1 VRAYSVQRFGD
12 APAIA
17 DIPTP
22 PAPDAYLI
30 RVTYAGV
37 NPVDYKSIESL
48 TAKSAYPY
56 VVGVDFAGVLEQPVP
71 SSERELHAGD
81 RVFGIARTQGT
92 YAEYT
97 VVPVGA
103 QGSAVARIPDGVADD
118 QAAALPTPGI
128 TALGSVELNSV
139 AAGQWFVVMGATGG
153 VGGYAVQIAKARGAH
168 VIATVRGDADEA
180 RRLGAEEVYDSQTTD
195 VIAAIKAKHPQGV
208 DAVLDLVNGP
218 DAIRHDA
225 DMLKAG
231 GHLVST
237 VGAADAAWFAE
248 RRITTHNI
256 ASRTNPLASREGLT
270 ELGRLLAAGTI
281 TARIT
286 TTEPLD
292 AAGALLDR
300 LRHGGVRGKAVIRT

>member
-12 APAIA
+12 PPAIA
-17 DIPTP
+17 DVPM
-22 PAPDAYLI
+22 PADPDAYII

-37 NPVDYKSIESL
+37 NPVDYKSVERL

-56 VVGVDFAGVLEQPVP
+56 ILGVDFAGVLERAP
-71 SSERELHAGD
+71 SSEHELRAGD
-81 RVFGIARTQGT
+81 RVFGIALARGT

-97 VVPVGA
+97 AVPAGA
-103 QGSAVARIPDGVADD
+103 PGNAVARIPDGVADD
-118 QAAALPTPGI
+118 QAAVLPIPGI
-128 TALGSVELNSV
+128 TAFGSVELNGV

-153 VGGYAVQIAKARGAH
+153 VGGYAVQMAKARGAH

-180 RRLGAEEVYDSQTTD
+180 RRLGAEEVYDSLTTD

-208 DAVLDLVNGP
+208 DAVLDVVNGAE
-218 DAIRHDA
+218 AIRHDA
-225 DMLKAG
+225 DLLKPRG
-231 GHLVST
+231 RIVST
-237 VGAADAAWFAE
+237 VSAADVPWFAE
-248 RRITTHNI
+248 RRITAHNF
-256 ASRTNPLASREGLT
+256 ASFQNPLASRQGLT
-270 ELGRLLAAGTI
+270 EVGRLLAAGTI

-300 LRHGGVRGKAVIRT
+300 LRHGDIRGKAVIRM

>member
-1 VRAYSVQRFGD
+1 MRAYSVQRFGD

-17 DIPTP
+17 DIPM
-22 PAPDAYLI
+22 PADPDAYLI

-37 NPVDYKSIESL
+37 NPVDYKSVERL

-56 VVGVDFAGVLEQPVP
+56 ILGVDFAGVLERVP
-71 SSERELHAGD
+71 PSERELRAGD
-81 RVFGIARTQGT
+81 RVFGIARTHGT

-97 VVPVGA
+97 AVLVG
-103 QGSAVARIPDGVADD
+103 GPGNAVARIPDGVTDD
-118 QAAALPTPGI
+118 QAAAVPIPGV
-128 TALGSVELNSV
+128 TALGSLELNGV

-153 VGGYAVQIAKARGAH
+153 VGGYAMQMAKARGAH

-180 RRLGAEEVYDSQTTD
+180 RRLGAEEVYDSQTID

-208 DAVLDLVNGP
+208 DAVLDVVNGA
-218 DAIRHDA
+218 DAVRRDA
-225 DMLKAG
+225 DVLKAG

-237 VGAADAAWFAE
+237 TFAADGPWFAE
-248 RRITTHNI
+248 RRMTAHNF
-256 ASRTNPLASREGLT
+256 SSFDNPLASRNGLT
-270 ELGRLLAAGTI
+270 EVGRLLAAGTI

-300 LRHGGVRGKAVIRT
+300 LRHGSVRGKAVIRI

>member
-1 VRAYSVQRFGD
+1 VRAYSIQRFGD
-12 APAIA
+12 APGIA
-17 DIPTP
+17 DVPTP
-22 PAPDAYLI
+22 ADPDAYLI

-37 NPVDYKSIESL
+37 NPVDYKSVERL

-56 VVGVDFAGVLEQPVP
+56 VLGVDFAGILERVP
-71 SSERELHAGD
+71 TSERELRPGD
-81 RVFGIARTQGT
+81 RVFGIARTHGT

-97 VVPVGA
+97 AVLAGGPGN
-103 QGSAVARIPDGVADD
+103 AVARIPDGVADD
-118 QAAALPTPGI
+118 QAAAVPIPGV
-128 TALGSVELNSV
+128 TALGSLELNGV

-153 VGGYAVQIAKARGAH
+153 VGGYAVQMAKARGAH

-208 DAVLDLVNGP
+208 DAVLDVVNGA

-225 DMLKAG
+225 DVLKAG

-237 VGAADAAWFAE
+237 TYAADAAWFTE
-248 RRITTHNI
+248 RRMTAHNF
-256 ASRTNPLASREGLT
+256 ASFENPLASRQGLT
-270 ELGRLLAAGTI
+270 EVGRLLASGTI

-300 LRHGGVRGKAVIRT
+300 LRHGSVRGKAVIRM

>member
-17 DIPTP
+17 DIPM
-22 PAPDAYLI
+22 PAAPGGYLI

-37 NPVDYKSIESL
+37 NPVDYKSVEHL

-56 VVGVDFAGVLEQPVP
+56 VLGVDFAGVLERVP
-71 SSERELHAGD
+71 SSERELRAGD

-97 VVPVGA
+97 AVAVGA
-103 QGSAVARIPDGVADD
+103 PGNAVARIPDGVADD
-118 QAAALPTPGI
+118 QAAALPIPGV
-128 TALGSVELNSV
+128 TALGSLELAGV
-139 AAGQWFVVMGATGG
+139 AAGQWFVVIGATGN
-153 VGGYAVQIAKARGAH
+153 VGGYATQMAKARGAH

-180 RRLGAEEVYDSQTTD
+180 RRLGAEEVYDSQTGD
-195 VIAAIKAKHPQGV
+195 VIAAIKAKHPPGV
-208 DAVLDLVNGP
+208 DAVLDVVNGAE
-218 DAIRHDA
+218 AIRQDA
-225 DMLKAG
+225 GVLKAG

-237 VGAADAAWFAE
+237 VYAADVPWFAE
-248 RRITTHNI
+248 RRITAHNFSSFEN
-256 ASRTNPLASREGLT
+256 ASRQGLAEV
-270 ELGRLLAAGTI
+270 GRLLAAGAI

-300 LRHGGVRGKAVIRT
+300 LRQGGVRGKAVIRM